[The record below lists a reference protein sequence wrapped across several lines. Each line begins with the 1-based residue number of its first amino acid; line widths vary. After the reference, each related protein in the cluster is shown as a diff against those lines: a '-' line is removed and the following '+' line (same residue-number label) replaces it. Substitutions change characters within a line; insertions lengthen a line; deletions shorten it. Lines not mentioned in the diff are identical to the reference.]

1 MEEEHE
7 EEDMVQLQIEHAQ
20 SIFEPW
26 RVRQDGDPSGAL
38 VAVVGRDLVMLARI
52 GAIVRSLG
60 HRVISL
66 GRAAASASELADA
79 GPDVVV
85 AETMLPRMPIAWS
98 ASRPAVV
105 VVTDAPEAIAAADRS
120 WVDAIACKPVIEAD
134 LVGAITRARSR
145 RRIARRTRSWSAN

>member
-1 MEEEHE
+1 M
-7 EEDMVQLQIEHAQ
+7 QLQIEHAQ

-38 VAVVGRDLVMLARI
+38 VAVVGRDLVTLATI

-60 HRVISL
+60 HRVISF
-66 GRAAASASELADA
+66 GRAPASASELAEVR
-79 GPDVVV
+79 PDVVV
-85 AETMLPRMPIAWS
+85 AETIHPTMLPIVPVASS

-105 VVTDAPEAIAAADRS
+105 VVTGAPEEIAAADRA
-120 WVDAIACKPVIEAD
+120 WIDAIACKPVIEAD

-145 RRIARRTRSWSAN
+145 RRVARRTRSWSVS